1 MMTCAAPADAEKE
14 RICNENCFSEPPSER
29 SEQTLHRLIATQ
41 EGNQTMTI
49 RHTIRHL
56 ECLAALAAALLASA
70 PTIAVADDGVFSEVT
85 RLVNNRGVFNR
96 NGLGPEVRITS
107 PLAGAVIA
115 PGDSRIGAGDPNGTG
130 FAIVAEIFTRD
141 NNHVTVDEGAN
152 IRNVE
157 DLFGLN
163 RQFPGLFVFIDAD
176 LITPNGTIIPANTN
190 LGPLFNIAGTD
201 DTPGP
206 GVTIWAGWHVLESID
221 PRVHSFNLTVAVVDD
236 DHRIGFDRVKVN
248 VDKSVTDP
256 FGTSG
261 NGLTQNP
268 GEPLRVVGGTAPI
281 VEIVAPREP
290 SAVTLGEA
298 PPNGSL
304 HYIQVNVIDK
314 EGDVVVDEL
323 GGADGLLDPTS
334 ANLAA
339 QFGRIDDGAAGVG
352 NPNRNVPG
360 FDFRFSVPSGA
371 AGANVNV
378 ARLFNVAGSEVIL
391 LEDGTPAVRTVLN
404 WVVAA
409 PFVESALNE
418 DFVTFTAAVTDAN
431 GNVGVATRRFQLTD
445 SAANGK
451 QLTPQPQP

>member
-1 MMTCAAPADAEKE
+1 MTVRRPISHLGCLVA
-14 RICNENCFSEPPSER
+14 
-29 SEQTLHRLIATQ
+29 LIAP
-41 EGNQTMTI
+41 
-49 RHTIRHL
+49 L
-56 ECLAALAAALLASA
+56 LAAA
-70 PTIAVADDGVFSEVT
+70 PTIAAAADSEVFSEVT

-96 NGLGPEVRITS
+96 NGLAPQVRITS
-107 PLAGAVIA
+107 PLAGAFIA
-115 PGDSRIGAGDPNGTG
+115 PGESRIGAGNPNGTG
-130 FAIVAEIFTRD
+130 FAIVAEIVTRQ
-141 NNHVTVDEGAN
+141 NNHVTVDEDIN
-152 IRNVE
+152 IRNVK
-157 DLFGLN
+157 DLFGVN
-163 RQFPGLFVFIDAD
+163 PQFPGLFVFIDAD
-176 LITPNGTIIPANTN
+176 LITPDGTIIPANTN

-206 GVTIWAGWHVLESID
+206 GVTIWTGWHVLESMD
-221 PRVHSFNLTVAVVDD
+221 PKVQSFNLTVAVVDD

-248 VDKSVTDP
+248 VDKSVTDR
-256 FGTSG
+256 FGSSG

-323 GGADGLLDPTS
+323 GAADGLLDPTS

-352 NPNRNVPG
+352 RPNRNVPG

-371 AGANVNV
+371 AGGTANVNV
-378 ARLFNVAGSEVIL
+378 ARVFNVAGSEVIR

-409 PFVESALNE
+409 PFVGSALNE
-418 DFVTFTAAVTDAN
+418 NFVTSTATVTDAN
-431 GNVGVATRRFQLTD
+431 GNVGVATRTFQLTA
-445 SAANGK
+445 SAANGE
-451 QLTPQPQP
+451 QLTPQP